1 MQRRHAAACR
11 LFLFKRAGFSARH
24 LKKQGT
30 LPAAPPG
37 KRAQPAL
44 NGNFPHKG
52 NSRTFLPQAKKARR
66 GGKGAAPQGFERA
79 DTEGMQAGDVSLRPH
94 GKKSGRKGLFLQMA
108 AKGAWGEQRC
118 SPHAP
123 FVLREVHGVFEEII
137 FEGFPRPLR

>member
-30 LPAAPPG
+30 RPAAPPG

-66 GGKGAAPQGFERA
+66 GGKGAAPQGFEREGRGNR
-79 DTEGMQAGDVSLRPH
+79 TEGTG
-94 GKKSGRKGLFLQMA
+94 
-108 AKGAWGEQRC
+108 
-118 SPHAP
+118 
-123 FVLREVHGVFEEII
+123 
-137 FEGFPRPLR
+137 RPLRRGKAPLLQDGQWQRGRGESRDALPTPPLF